1 MFSLGSR
8 QPRRSPDI
16 ERNGLFLVLVAAVL
30 LPLVLQF
37 SGGEQVYWLFVA
49 AKAFTFAIVAV
60 SLDLLMGRAGQISLG
75 QNGFFA
81 VGAYTAAILSV
92 RYHVDILTALLAAG
106 GVSCIASLVLGFPAA
121 RLRGHYLG
129 IVTFGYGIAVF
140 QIALKWVD
148 LTGGDQGLHLQT
160 PRLLGFSISDP
171 VSIYYFT
178 LVVLAVIT
186 VLAWNLRST
195 RIGRSFA
202 AVRDSEVAAAAMG
215 IPIAMTKVLAFACS
229 AFLAGVAGCLYA
241 FLAGFV
247 APEDF
252 GIEQALIF
260 FAMVVIGGGDC
271 ILGAILGAVIVDA
284 VQQGAATVSGLSLA
298 ILGGMI
304 TLTALFFPRGLKGLF
319 AWLSRAASAS
329 SHARPSEEPDK
340 LLVK

>member
-37 SGGEQVYWLFVA
+37 SDGQQVYWLFVA

-106 GVSCIASLVLGFPAA
+106 AVSCMASLVLGFPAA

-129 IVTFGYGIAVF
+129 IVTFGYGIAVS

-148 LTGGDQGLHLQT
+148 VTQVYN
-160 PRLLGFSISDP
+160 FCF
-171 VSIYYFT
+171 YF
-178 LVVLAVIT
+178 
-186 VLAWNLRST
+186 
-195 RIGRSFA
+195 
-202 AVRDSEVAAAAMG
+202 
-215 IPIAMTKVLAFACS
+215 
-229 AFLAGVAGCLYA
+229 
-241 FLAGFV
+241 
-247 APEDF
+247 
-252 GIEQALIF
+252 
-260 FAMVVIGGGDC
+260 
-271 ILGAILGAVIVDA
+271 
-284 VQQGAATVSGLSLA
+284 
-298 ILGGMI
+298 
-304 TLTALFFPRGLKGLF
+304 
-319 AWLSRAASAS
+319 
-329 SHARPSEEPDK
+329 
-340 LLVK
+340 